1 MPAKGVVKW
10 IAVPRAGSTLARPND
25 LYLCGTLVYVTLE
38 DLDKNYA
45 SHPNRQG
52 SNAHKHDFDNGER
65 VKSTPMYD
73 NDKAQT
79 REDKSTP
86 GTLKAV
92 KPFDPKR
99 GGV

>member
-1 MPAKGVVKW
+1 MKTTRKESPNSY
-10 IAVPRAGSTLARPND
+10 IANRDNTAGPNND
-25 LYLCGTLVYVTLE
+25 NPGLK